1 MKNEEINQEKKYD
14 VANTVV
20 NISDTTTPIVIP
32 FGPASAGKTMVLL
45 RMIRYFDSIG
55 YKFKPDRLFRPGDD
69 IKYQNLCDEFSNER
83 PFADYTPGGN
93 ADIDF
98 LLVTIRNER
107 GRSLFQFLEAPG
119 EHFFDGQQ
127 VKNDFPPYIENII
140 GQNTPKTWLVLLQ
153 LDWGNSQSVR
163 NMYKQQILVLKAKM
177 QPDDR
182 IVFLFNKADNRP
194 DLFDNSKPDMDLFIR
209 EINNQYPNLLNQ
221 FAVKG
226 FLNKMIFGNVPTL
239 CFSAGGFS
247 KNSMTGKEMWI
258 CKPQD
263 DWYCEELLKVLK

>member
-1 MKNEEINQEKKYD
+1 MTNEEINQEKKYD

-69 IKYQNLCDEFSNER
+69 IKYQNLCNELGNER

-107 GRSLFQFLEAPG
+107 GKSLFQFLEAPG
-119 EHFFDGQQ
+119 EHFFDGH
-127 VKNDFPPYIENII
+127 VKEDFPPYIEKII
-140 GQNTPKTWLVLLQ
+140 GQGTPKTWLVLLQ
-153 LDWGNSQSVR
+153 LDWGNSQKDR
-163 NMYKQQILVLKAKM
+163 NLYKQQILVLKDKM
-177 QPDDR
+177 QPNDR
-182 IVFLFNKADNRP
+182 IVFLFNKADQRK
-194 DLFDNSKPDMDLFIR
+194 DLFDNGKPDMDLFIR
-209 EINNQYPNLLNQ
+209 DINNQYPNLLSQ
-221 FAVKG
+221 FEAKG
-226 FLNKMIFGNVPTL
+226 ILNRMIFGNVPKL

-247 KNSMTGKEMWI
+247 KDSLTKKEMWI
-258 CKPQD
+258 YKPQD
-263 DWYCEELLKVLK
+263 DWYCEELLKALK